1 MLYSALLYSALLC
14 QPDVAD
20 LTTFGNPGAV
30 FGGPAVLHAYTRRR
44 RRLSRG
50 PPPAWLVCLASLA
63 AGLIFGGN
71 LALERVRM

>member
-1 MLYSALLYSALLC
+1 
-14 QPDVAD
+14 
-20 LTTFGNPGAV
+20 
-30 FGGPAVLHAYTRRR
+30 
-44 RRLSRG
+44 LSRS